1 MNVTDGLDCAVI
13 HYPIG
18 PSTPR
23 SLEYLAHSPIGPATP
38 AFLLAMK
45 GPAPW
50 SGVGSTANEGTHL
63 SALVRRLAH
72 LTEPSLVAISEAWRR
87 STGNTDN
94 ATCVLPA
101 CAMPIGIIY
110 DAKEIHFIA
119 HIAYSTE
126 GTQRFLSLRFDT
138 LPFPC
143 KYTGLAADF
152 VRSRYRVAL
161 ALLSI
166 QQHIFRPVTL
176 AESFIGAP
184 SDPESRQRVFTL
196 HRLERLGWRKETP
209 TPSFCSSE
217 ASLSSAYTEG
227 SEDAVPPEESEDD
240 GESVGAQPSLVDS
253 HLDGRSITG
262 RYVSTSTLVRLCSMT
277 DTLLSGTDVAT
288 QTE

>member
-1 MNVTDGLDCAVI
+1 M
-13 HYPIG
+13 
-18 PSTPR
+18 
-23 SLEYLAHSPIGPATP
+23 
-38 AFLLAMK
+38 
-45 GPAPW
+45 
-50 SGVGSTANEGTHL
+50 

-166 QQHIFRPVTL
+166 QQHIFRLVTL
-176 AESFIGAP
+176 AESFTGAP
-184 SDPESRQRVFTL
+184 SDSESRQRVFTL
-196 HRLERLGWRKETP
+196 RRLDRLGWRTETP
-209 TPSFCSSE
+209 TPSFGSSE
-217 ASLSSAYTEG
+217 ASSTYAEE
-227 SEDAVPPEESEDD
+227 SEDAVPSEVLEGED
-240 GESVGAQPSLVDS
+240 GS
-253 HLDGRSITG
+253 HLGRHSTTG
-262 RYVSTSTLVRLCSMT
+262 RYVVTSILVRLCS
-277 DTLLSGTDVAT
+277 LNLFSSGP
-288 QTE
+288 E